1 MASIIKRNDKWFVRV
16 RKHGQPSQSK
26 TFTVKQDAQRWA
38 VMIERELDQGL
49 VGHID
54 KSVTLGD
61 LLRRYLKEVTPHKKS
76 CDKETWRIKALLKRS
91 ISGVS
96 LSNLNSAIISSYKYS
111 RLTDG
116 ARTTRYDLAL
126 ISHCLE
132 FARLEWGY
140 YLPTNPVDL
149 VSKPKLNKP
158 RDRRVGKEDIE
169 TLMHALRNT
178 KVTYLKPLILI
189 AIETGL
195 RQGELV
201 KLMWNDV
208 DLDSRLLKVKDTKN
222 GEDRVVPL
230 SNKSLSILQS
240 LPRLGA
246 TVFNATHSS
255 LQNAW
260 KRLIKRSGL
269 IDVHFHDLRHE
280 AISRFIERG
289 VTIPEAASISGHK
302 TQSMLLRY
310 AHPDL
315 SYIKKKVM
323 KF

>member
-1 MASIIKRNDKWFVRV
+1 MASIIKRNDRWFVRI
-16 RKHGQPSQSK
+16 RKQGQPSQSK
-26 TFTVKQDAQRWA
+26 TFNFKQDAQRWA

-49 VGHID
+49 VGCVD
-54 KSVTLGD
+54 KSITLGD
-61 LLRRYLKEVTPHKKS
+61 LLQRYLKEVTPHKKS
-76 CDKETWRIKALLKRS
+76 HDKEAWRIKALLKRS

-111 RLTDG
+111 RLADG

-126 ISHCLE
+126 IRHCLE

-158 RDRRVGKEDIE
+158 RDRRVGKDDID
-169 TLMHALRNT
+169 TLINALRQT
-178 KVTYLKPLILI
+178 KVSYLKPLILF

-195 RQGELV
+195 RQGEIV
-201 KLMWNDV
+201 KLMWGDV
-208 DLDSRLLKVKDTKN
+208 NLDSRLLKVRDTKN

-230 SNKSLSILQS
+230 SNKALLILES
-240 LPRLGA
+240 LPRLGE
-246 TVFNATHSS
+246 TVFNASHSS

-269 IDVHFHDLRHE
+269 IDLHFHDFRHE

-289 VTIPEAASISGHK
+289 LTIPEAASISGHK

-310 AHPDL
+310 AHPDI
-315 SYIKKKVM
+315 SYIKKKIM
-323 KF
+323 NF

>member
-1 MASIIKRNDKWFVRV
+1 MASIIKRNDRWFVRV

-26 TFTVKQDAQRWA
+26 TFTVKQNAQRWA

-49 VGHID
+49 VGHVD

-61 LLRRYLKEVTPHKKS
+61 LLKRYLKEVTPHKKS
-76 CDKETWRIKALLKRS
+76 RDKETWRVKALLKRS

-96 LSNLNSAIISSYKYS
+96 LSNLTSTIISNYKTS
-111 RLTDG
+111 RLVDG

-126 ISHCLE
+126 IRHCLE

-149 VSKPKLNKP
+149 VSKPRLNKP
-158 RDRRVGKEDIE
+158 RDRRVGKDDIN
-169 TLMHALRNT
+169 TLMHSLRQT
-178 KVTYLKPLILI
+178 KVAYLKPLILI
-189 AIETGL
+189 ALETGL

-201 KLMWNDV
+201 KLMWCDV

-222 GEDRVVPL
+222 AEDRVVPL
-230 SNKSLSILQS
+230 SKKALSILQS
-240 LPRLGA
+240 LPRLGEA
-246 TVFNATHSS
+246 VFNTSHSS

-269 IDVHFHDLRHE
+269 NDLHFHDLRHE

-289 VTIPEAASISGHK
+289 LTIPEAASISGHK
-302 TQSMLLRY
+302 TQSMLLELT
-310 AHPDL
+310 HSDL
-315 SYIKKKVM
+315 SYIKKKVTS
-323 KF
+323 F

>member
-16 RKHGQPSQSK
+16 RKHGKPSKSK
-26 TFTVKQDAQRWA
+26 TFNFKQDAQKWA
-38 VMIERELDQGL
+38 IMIERELDQGL
-49 VGHID
+49 SGCVD

-61 LLRRYLKEVTPHKKS
+61 LLKRYLKEVTPHKKS
-76 CDKETWRIKALLKRS
+76 SNKETCRINALLKRS

-111 RLTDG
+111 RLADG

-126 ISHCLE
+126 IRHCLE

-140 YLPTNPVDL
+140 HLPTNPVDL

-158 RDRRVGKEDIE
+158 RDRRVGKEDID
-169 TLMHALRNT
+169 TIMHALKHT
-178 KVTYLKPLILI
+178 KMTYLKPLILI

-201 KLMWNDV
+201 KLMWCDV

-230 SNKSLSILQS
+230 SNKSISILKS
-240 LPRLGA
+240 LPKLGA
-246 TVFNATHSS
+246 TVFNASHSS

-269 IDVHFHDLRHE
+269 IDLHFHDLRHE

-289 VTIPEAASISGHK
+289 LTIPEAASISGHK

-315 SYIKKKVM
+315 SYIKKKFM

>member
-1 MASIIKRNDKWFVRV
+1 MASILKRNDRWFVRV
-16 RKHGQPSQSK
+16 RKYGQPSQSK

-38 VMIERELDQGL
+38 VMIERQIDQGL
-49 VGHID
+49 VGCVD

-61 LLRRYLKEVTPHKKS
+61 LLKRYLKEVISHKKS
-76 CDKETWRIKALLKRS
+76 RDKETWRVKALLKRS
-91 ISGVS
+91 VSGVG
-96 LSNLNSAIISSYKYS
+96 LNNLTSTIISNYKTL
-111 RLTDG
+111 RLVDG

-126 ISHCLE
+126 IRHCLE

-140 YLPTNPVDL
+140 YLPINPVDL
-149 VSKPKLNKP
+149 VSKPRLNKP
-158 RDRRVGKEDIE
+158 RDRRVGKDDINAM
-169 TLMHALRNT
+169 MHALKQT
-178 KVTYLKPLILI
+178 KVTYLKPLILF

-195 RQGELV
+195 RQGELI
-201 KLMWNDV
+201 KLKWNDV

-246 TVFNATHSS
+246 TVFNASHSS

-269 IDVHFHDLRHE
+269 NDLHFHDLMHE

-289 VTIPEAASISGHK
+289 LTIPEAASISGHK
-302 TQSMLLRY
+302 ALSMLLRY
-310 AHPDL
+310 AYPNLD
-315 SYIKKKVM
+315 IVKQKVCS
-323 KF
+323 F

>member
-1 MASIIKRNDKWFVRV
+1 MASILKRNDRWFVRV
-16 RKHGQPSQSK
+16 RKHGEPSQSK

-38 VMIERELDQGL
+38 VIIERQIDQGL
-49 VGHID
+49 IGCVD

-61 LLRRYLKEVTPHKKS
+61 LLKQYLKEVTPHKKS
-76 CDKETWRIKALLKRS
+76 RDKETWRVKALLKRS
-91 ISGVS
+91 VSGVG
-96 LSNLNSAIISSYKYS
+96 LNNLTSTIISNYKTL
-111 RLTDG
+111 RLVDG

-126 ISHCLE
+126 IRHCLE

-140 YLPTNPVDL
+140 YLPINPVDL
-149 VSKPKLNKP
+149 VSKPRLNKP
-158 RDRRVGKEDIE
+158 RDRRVGKDDINA
-169 TLMHALRNT
+169 LMHALKQT
-178 KVTYLKPLILI
+178 KVTYLKPLILF

-195 RQGELV
+195 HQEELI
-201 KLMWNDV
+201 KLKWNDV

-246 TVFNATHSS
+246 TVFNASHSS

-269 IDVHFHDLRHE
+269 NDLHFHDLMHE
-280 AISRFIERG
+280 AISRFIEQG
-289 VTIPEAASISGHK
+289 LTIPEAASISGHR

-315 SYIKKKVM
+315 SYIKKKVTS
-323 KF
+323 F

>member
-1 MASIIKRNDKWFVRV
+1 MVCSCS
-16 RKHGQPSQSK
+16 KHGQPSQSK
-26 TFTVKQDAQRWA
+26 TFNIKKDAQKWA

-49 VGHID
+49 VEYVD

-61 LLRRYLKEVTPHKKS
+61 LLKRYLKEVTPHKKS

-96 LSNLNSAIISSYKYS
+96 LSNLNSSIISSYKYA
-111 RLTDG
+111 RLADG

-126 ISHCLE
+126 IRHCLE

-140 YLPTNPVDL
+140 YLPINPVDL
-149 VSKPKLNKP
+149 VSKTRLNKP
-158 RDRRVGKEDIE
+158 RDRRVGKDDID
-169 TLMHALRNT
+169 TLMDAISHS

-201 KLMWNDV
+201 KLMWSDV

-230 SNKSLSILQS
+230 SNKALVILQS

-246 TVFNATHSS
+246 TVFNASHSS

-269 IDVHFHDLRHE
+269 FDLHFHDLRHE

-289 VTIPEAASISGHK
+289 LTIPEAASISGHK

-315 SYIKKKVM
+315 SYIMNKVM

>member
-26 TFTVKQDAQRWA
+26 TFNIKKDAQRWA

-49 VGHID
+49 VGCVD

-61 LLRRYLKEVTPHKKS
+61 LLKRYLKEVTPYKKS

-111 RLTDG
+111 RLPDG

-126 ISHCLE
+126 IRHCLE
-132 FARLEWGY
+132 FTRLEWGY

-158 RDRRVGKEDIE
+158 RDRRVGKDDID
-169 TLMHALRNT
+169 TLMHALRHT
-178 KVTYLKPLILI
+178 KVAYLKPLILI

-201 KLMWNDV
+201 KLMWSDV
-208 DLDSRLLKVKDTKN
+208 DLDSRLIKVKDTKN
-222 GEDRVVPL
+222 GENREVPL

-240 LPRLGA
+240 LPRLGP
-246 TVFNATHSS
+246 TVFNASHSS

-260 KRLIKRSGL
+260 RRLIKRSGL
-269 IDVHFHDLRHE
+269 IDLHFHDLRHE

-289 VTIPEAASISGHK
+289 LTIPEAASISGHK
-302 TQSMLLRY
+302 AQSMLLRY

-315 SYIKKKVM
+315 NYIKKKVM
-323 KF
+323 SF

>member
-26 TFTVKQDAQRWA
+26 TFNIKKDAQRWA

-49 VGHID
+49 LGSVD
-54 KSVTLGD
+54 KSLTLGD
-61 LLRRYLKEVTPHKKS
+61 LLKRYLKEVTPYKKS
-76 CDKETWRIKALLKRS
+76 HDKETWRIKALLKRS

-126 ISHCLE
+126 IRHCLE

-140 YLPTNPVDL
+140 YLPINPVDL

-158 RDRRVGKEDIE
+158 RDRRVGKDDIDI
-169 TLMHALRNT
+169 LMDALRHS

-201 KLMWNDV
+201 KFMWSDV
-208 DLDSRLLKVKDTKN
+208 DLDSRLLKVRDTKN
-222 GEDRVVPL
+222 GEDRVVPM
-230 SNKSLSILQS
+230 SNKALSILQS

-246 TVFNATHSS
+246 TVFNASHSS

-269 IDVHFHDLRHE
+269 IDLHFHDLRHE

-289 VTIPEAASISGHK
+289 LTIPEAASISGHK

-323 KF
+323 SF

>member
-1 MASIIKRNDKWFVRV
+1 MKSILKRNDRWFVRV

-38 VMIERELDQGL
+38 VMIERQIDQGL
-49 VGHID
+49 VGCVD

-61 LLRRYLKEVTPHKKS
+61 LLKRYLKEVIPHKNS
-76 CDKETWRIKALLKRS
+76 RDKETWRVKALLKRS
-91 ISGVS
+91 VSGVG
-96 LSNLNSAIISSYKYS
+96 LNNLTSTIISNYKTL
-111 RLTDG
+111 RLVDG

-126 ISHCLE
+126 IRHCLE

-140 YLPTNPVDL
+140 YLPINPVDL
-149 VSKPKLNKP
+149 VSKPRLNKP
-158 RDRRVGKEDIE
+158 RDRRVGKDDINA
-169 TLMHALRNT
+169 LMHALKQT
-178 KVTYLKPLILI
+178 KVTYLKPLILF

-195 RQGELV
+195 RQGELI
-201 KLMWNDV
+201 KLKWNDV

-246 TVFNATHSS
+246 TVFNASHSS

-269 IDVHFHDLRHE
+269 NDLHFHDLRHE
-280 AISRFIERG
+280 AISRFIEQG
-289 VTIPEAASISGHK
+289 LTIPEAASISGHR

-315 SYIKKKVM
+315 SYIKKKVTS
-323 KF
+323 F

>member
-1 MASIIKRNDKWFVRV
+1 MASILKRNDRWFVRV

-38 VMIERELDQGL
+38 LMKERQIDQGL
-49 VGHID
+49 VGCVD

-61 LLRRYLKEVTPHKKS
+61 LLKRYLKEVTPHKKS
-76 CDKETWRIKALLKRS
+76 RDKETWRIKALLKRS
-91 ISGVS
+91 ISGVG
-96 LSNLNSAIISSYKYS
+96 LNNLTSTIISNYKNS
-111 RLTDG
+111 RLVDG

-126 ISHCLE
+126 IRHCLE

-149 VSKPKLNKP
+149 VSKPRLNKP
-158 RDRRVGKEDIE
+158 RDRRVVKDDINA
-169 TLMHALRNT
+169 LMHALRHT

-195 RQGELV
+195 RQGELI
-201 KLMWNDV
+201 KLKWNDV

-240 LPRLGA
+240 LPRLGEA
-246 TVFNATHSS
+246 VFNASHSS

-269 IDVHFHDLRHE
+269 NNLHFHDLRHE

-289 VTIPEAASISGHK
+289 LTIPEAASISGHK
-302 TQSMLLRY
+302 AQSMLLRY

-323 KF
+323 SF

>member
-1 MASIIKRNDKWFVRV
+1 
-16 RKHGQPSQSK
+16 
-26 TFTVKQDAQRWA
+26 
-38 VMIERELDQGL
+38 MIERQIDQDL
-49 VGHID
+49 VGCVD

-61 LLRRYLKEVTPHKKS
+61 LLKRYLKEVIPHKKS
-76 CDKETWRIKALLKRS
+76 RDKETWRVKALLKRS
-91 ISGVS
+91 VSGVG
-96 LSNLNSAIISSYKYS
+96 LNNLTSTIISNYKTL
-111 RLTDG
+111 RLVDG

-126 ISHCLE
+126 IRHCLE

-140 YLPTNPVDL
+140 YLPINPVDL
-149 VSKPKLNKP
+149 VSKPRLNKP
-158 RDRRVGKEDIE
+158 RDRRVGKDDINAM
-169 TLMHALRNT
+169 MHALKQT
-178 KVTYLKPLILI
+178 KVTYLKPLILF

-195 RQGELV
+195 RQGELI
-201 KLMWNDV
+201 KLKWNDV

-246 TVFNATHSS
+246 TVFNASHSS

-269 IDVHFHDLRHE
+269 NDLHFHDLMHE
-280 AISRFIERG
+280 AISRFIEQG
-289 VTIPEAASISGHK
+289 LTIPEAASISGHR

-315 SYIKKKVM
+315 SYIKKKVTS
-323 KF
+323 F

>member
-1 MASIIKRNDKWFVRV
+1 MASILKRNDRWFVRV
-16 RKHGQPSQSK
+16 RKHGEPSQSK

-38 VMIERELDQGL
+38 VIIERQIDQGL
-49 VGHID
+49 IGCVD

-61 LLRRYLKEVTPHKKS
+61 LLKQYLKEVTPHKKS
-76 CDKETWRIKALLKRS
+76 RDKETWRVKALLKRS
-91 ISGVS
+91 VSGVG
-96 LSNLNSAIISSYKYS
+96 LNNLTSTIISNYKTL
-111 RLTDG
+111 RLVDG

-126 ISHCLE
+126 IRHCLE
-132 FARLEWGY
+132 FARMEWGY
-140 YLPTNPVDL
+140 YLPINPVDL
-149 VSKPKLNKP
+149 VSKPRLNKP
-158 RDRRVGKEDIE
+158 IDRRVGKDDINA
-169 TLMHALRNT
+169 LMHALKQT
-178 KVTYLKPLILI
+178 KVTYLKPLILF

-195 RQGELV
+195 RQGELI
-201 KLMWNDV
+201 KLKWNDV

-246 TVFNATHSS
+246 TVFNASHSS

-269 IDVHFHDLRHE
+269 NDLHFHDLRHE
-280 AISRFIERG
+280 AISRFIEQG
-289 VTIPEAASISGHK
+289 LTIPEAASISGHR

-315 SYIKKKVM
+315 SYIKKKVTS
-323 KF
+323 F

>member
-1 MASIIKRNDKWFVRV
+1 MAFIIKRNDKWFVRV
-16 RKHGQPSQSK
+16 RKQGQLSKSK
-26 TFTVKQDAQRWA
+26 TFNIKKDAQKWA

-49 VGHID
+49 VGSVD

-61 LLRRYLKEVTPHKKS
+61 LLKRYLKEVTPHKKS
-76 CDKETWRIKALLKRS
+76 CDKETWRINALLKRS

-111 RLTDG
+111 RLADG

-126 ISHCLE
+126 IRHCLE

-140 YLPTNPVDL
+140 HLPTNPVDL

-158 RDRRVGKEDIE
+158 RDRRVGKEDID
-169 TLMHALRNT
+169 TIMHALKHT
-178 KVTYLKPLILI
+178 KMTYLKPLILI

-201 KLMWNDV
+201 KLMWCDV

-230 SNKSLSILQS
+230 SNKSISILQS
-240 LPRLGA
+240 LPRLGT
-246 TVFNATHSS
+246 TVFNASHSS
-255 LQNAW
+255 LQNSW

-269 IDVHFHDLRHE
+269 IDLHFHDLRHE

-289 VTIPEAASISGHK
+289 LTIPEAASISGHK

-315 SYIKKKVM
+315 SYIKKKFM

>member
-1 MASIIKRNDKWFVRV
+1 MASILKRNDRWFVRV

-26 TFTVKQDAQRWA
+26 TFTVKQDAQRWT
-38 VMIERELDQGL
+38 VMIERQIDQGL
-49 VGHID
+49 VGCVD

-61 LLRRYLKEVTPHKKS
+61 LLKRYLKEVIPHKNS
-76 CDKETWRIKALLKRS
+76 RDKETWRVKALLKRS
-91 ISGVS
+91 VSGVG
-96 LSNLNSAIISSYKYS
+96 LNNLTSTIISNYKTL
-111 RLTDG
+111 RLVDG

-126 ISHCLE
+126 IRHCLE

-140 YLPTNPVDL
+140 YLPINPVDL
-149 VSKPKLNKP
+149 VSKPRLNKP
-158 RDRRVGKEDIE
+158 RDRRVGKDDINA
-169 TLMHALRNT
+169 LMHALKQT
-178 KVTYLKPLILI
+178 KVTYLKPLILF

-195 RQGELV
+195 RQGELI
-201 KLMWNDV
+201 KLKWNDV

-246 TVFNATHSS
+246 TVFNASHSS

-269 IDVHFHDLRHE
+269 NDLHFHDLRHE
-280 AISRFIERG
+280 AISRFIEQG
-289 VTIPEAASISGHK
+289 LTIPEAASISGHR

-315 SYIKKKVM
+315 SYIKKKVTS
-323 KF
+323 F